1 MKGRLRRRCVRACGP
16 SGRATRS
23 TPQPSS
29 NPTAPCTRSAADQP
43 LRSLAMSRFDDDY
56 DFDSPDESEDTDP
69 LIRDLR
75 AKIIRLEAQ
84 LDQLKASIREQTE
97 ESAII
102 AAQLAEL
109 QAEFVRLQARRRRDE
124 NLRVLAWV
132 LAVASLAMTVWAY
145 LTM

>member
-1 MKGRLRRRCVRACGP
+1 
-16 SGRATRS
+16 
-23 TPQPSS
+23 
-29 NPTAPCTRSAADQP
+29 
-43 LRSLAMSRFDDDY
+43 MSRFDDDSE
-56 DFDSPDESEDTDP
+56 FDSPDGSEDTDP

-109 QAEFVRLQARRRRDE
+109 QVEVVRLRARRRRDE
-124 NLRVLAWV
+124 KLLLLAGLLVVLSFA
-132 LAVASLAMTVWAY
+132 LSLYAYLAM
-145 LTM
+145 

>member
-1 MKGRLRRRCVRACGP
+1 
-16 SGRATRS
+16 
-23 TPQPSS
+23 
-29 NPTAPCTRSAADQP
+29 
-43 LRSLAMSRFDDDY
+43 MSRFDDDY
-56 DFDSPDESEDTDP
+56 DFDSPDGSEDTDP

-124 NLRVLAWV
+124 KFLVLAWV
-132 LAVASLAMTVWAY
+132 LAVASLAMTVCAY
-145 LTM
+145 LAA

>member
-1 MKGRLRRRCVRACGP
+1 
-16 SGRATRS
+16 
-23 TPQPSS
+23 
-29 NPTAPCTRSAADQP
+29 
-43 LRSLAMSRFDDDY
+43 MSRFDDDY

-84 LDQLKASIREQTE
+84 LDQLRASIREQTE

-124 NLRVLAWV
+124 KLLVLAWV
-132 LAVASLAMTVWAY
+132 LAVASLAMTVYSY

>member
-1 MKGRLRRRCVRACGP
+1 
-16 SGRATRS
+16 
-23 TPQPSS
+23 
-29 NPTAPCTRSAADQP
+29 
-43 LRSLAMSRFDDDY
+43 MSRFDDDY
-56 DFDSPDESEDTDP
+56 NFDSPDESEDTDP

-84 LDQLKASIREQTE
+84 LDQLKASVREQTE

-109 QAEFVRLQARRRRDE
+109 RAEFVRLQARRRRDE
-124 NLRVLAWV
+124 KLLVLAWV

-145 LTM
+145 LAM

>member
-1 MKGRLRRRCVRACGP
+1 
-16 SGRATRS
+16 
-23 TPQPSS
+23 
-29 NPTAPCTRSAADQP
+29 
-43 LRSLAMSRFDDDY
+43 MSRFDDDY

-84 LDQLKASIREQTE
+84 LDQLRASIREQTE

-124 NLRVLAWV
+124 KLLVLAWV
-132 LAVASLAMTVWAY
+132 LAVASLAMTVCAY

>member
-1 MKGRLRRRCVRACGP
+1 
-16 SGRATRS
+16 
-23 TPQPSS
+23 
-29 NPTAPCTRSAADQP
+29 
-43 LRSLAMSRFDDDY
+43 MSRFDDDY
-56 DFDSPDESEDTDP
+56 DSPDESEDTDP

-75 AKIIRLEAQ
+75 TKIIRLEAQ

-109 QAEFVRLQARRRRDE
+109 QVDVMRLQARRRRDE
-124 NLRVLAWV
+124 KLLILAWV
-132 LAVASLAMTVWAY
+132 LAVASLAMTVYAY